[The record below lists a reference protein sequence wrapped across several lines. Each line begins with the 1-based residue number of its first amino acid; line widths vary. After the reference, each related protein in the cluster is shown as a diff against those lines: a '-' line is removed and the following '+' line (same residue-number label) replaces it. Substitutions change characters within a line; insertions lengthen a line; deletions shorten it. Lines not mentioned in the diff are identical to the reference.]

1 MRDESRE
8 CRIESYR
15 ENIQYSIQP
24 FNTKLTDGRTDE
36 RNDEN
41 YIRPAYEGYIF
52 VTIRNLGI
60 FLYPNKV

>member
-1 MRDESRE
+1 MKVANVELNH
-8 CRIESYR
+8 IGKIF
-15 ENIQYSIQP
+15 NIIQP

-36 RNDEN
+36 RNDEH
-41 YIRPAYEGYIF
+41 YIRTSYEGYIF